1 MKKAEFMRRTIE
13 SHALPMLTLYDASN
27 LLREPN
33 YFEAKRIAARGSYFE
48 SMDILVSDNNFVRP
62 PQSAFVKSFD
72 KWLAIQKH
80 DVNAVNSL
88 YEWRKAVRIAEI
100 QTEEDIYDMEQLAL
114 SPALQIHV
122 EKMLARKRDEAAK
135 LTTLRHE
142 LEDAIERVK
151 ATKYTARASA

>member
-13 SHALPMLTLYDASN
+13 SHALQMWPLQAAAN

-33 YFEAKRIAARGSYFE
+33 YFEAKRMAARGSYFE
-48 SMDILVSDNNFVRP
+48 HMDVLVSDSDYVYP
-62 PQSAFVKSFD
+62 PQSAFVKSFE

-80 DVNAVNSL
+80 DVKAVNSL
-88 YEWRKAVRIAEI
+88 HEWRKAVRIAEM
-100 QTEEDIYDMEQLAL
+100 QVEEDVYELEQLNL

-122 EKMLARKRDEAAK
+122 EKMLARERAEAAK

-151 ATKYTARASA
+151 ATEYTTRASA

>member
-13 SHALPMLTLYDASN
+13 SHALQMWPLQAAAN

-33 YFEAKRIAARGSYFE
+33 YFEAKRIAARSSHFE
-48 SMDILVSDNNFVRP
+48 RMDVLVSDSDYVYP
-62 PQSAFVKSFD
+62 PQSAFVKSFE

-88 YEWRKAVRIAEI
+88 YEWRKAVRTAEM
-100 QTEEDIYDMEQLAL
+100 QADDDVYELEQLNL

-122 EKMLARKRDEAAK
+122 EKQLARKRAEAAK
-135 LTTLRHE
+135 LTTLRHAVE
-142 LEDAIERVK
+142 EAIERVK
-151 ATKYTARASA
+151 ATEYTARATA

>member
-1 MKKAEFMRRTIE
+1 MKKAEFMTRTIE
-13 SHALPMLTLYDASN
+13 SHALQMWSLQAAAN

-33 YFEAKRIAARGSYFE
+33 YFEAKRMAARGSYFE
-48 SMDILVSDNNFVRP
+48 HMNVLVSDSDYVYP

-88 YEWRKAVRIAEI
+88 YEWRKAVRKAEM
-100 QTEEDIYDMEQLAL
+100 QADEDVYDMEQLAL
-114 SPALQIHV
+114 SPTLQIHV

-135 LTTLRHE
+135 LTTLRHD
-142 LEDAIERVK
+142 LEDTIERVK
-151 ATKYTARASA
+151 STEYTARATA

>member
-1 MKKAEFMRRTIE
+1 MKKAEFMTRTIE
-13 SHALPMLTLYDASN
+13 SHALPMLTLHDASN

-33 YFEAKRIAARGSYFE
+33 YFEAKRIAARGSRFE
-48 SMDILVSDNNFVRP
+48 HMNILVADSDYVYP

-88 YEWRKAVRIAEI
+88 HEWRRVIRNAEM
-100 QTEEDIYDMEQLAL
+100 QAEDDVYELEQLAL

-122 EKMLARKRDEAAK
+122 EKQLVQKRDEAAK
-135 LTTLRHE
+135 LTTLRHN

-151 ATKYTARASA
+151 AAEYTTRATA